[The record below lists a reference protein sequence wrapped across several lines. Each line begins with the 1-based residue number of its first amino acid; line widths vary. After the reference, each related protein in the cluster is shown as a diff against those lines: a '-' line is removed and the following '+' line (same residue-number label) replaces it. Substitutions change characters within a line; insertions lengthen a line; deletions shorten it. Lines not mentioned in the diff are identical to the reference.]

1 MALLKNKIILLLCLF
16 LHFEKAHFQFDDEDG
31 QDDFPQRYSRESSK
45 RKKYETG
52 WRSEDDQDQEQMQ
65 AQDPEQ
71 DPDEQ
76 LWPRDHRECPTSICS
91 AENANAL
98 RFEKPWPKKLG
109 SASKFNKAKDD
120 KDVHNM
126 PLKCDEDD
134 DDDGDDGDD
143 DDEDDDD
150 DDEADDDEYLSDG
163 EQEAFLA
170 RMRCLM
176 KSLDTHTRAI
186 HRNLKILQSRINKA
200 KERSSQGST
209 CRKPDFYTH
218 PKDKW
223 FENPQQEEKENH
235 PEQCVPEATKK
246 VNNRQDT
253 PVYTPN
259 SPHSPQR
266 LLNLQDSQRSES
278 PQGSQ
283 SPQRSDYIQDSESSQ
298 NLATPQQ
305 SQRQQEPQRPQGLQD
320 SQGPES
326 SQGAPG
332 PQSPQSP
339 PSNSDNNLKVSP
351 LLKLLNNPAALQSKP
366 ESPGYWA
373 PNPVLTRPEDISV
386 HFNKRSNPRYEEYEA
401 RLRRLMANRDAIE
414 RNVMKVMGTSRKIPR
429 K

>member
-1 MALLKNKIILLLCLF
+1 MALLKNKIILLFCLF
-16 LHFEKAHFQFDDEDG
+16 LQFEKAHFQFDDEDG
-31 QDDFPQRYSRESSK
+31 QDNFPQRYSRESSK
-45 RKKYETG
+45 RKKYETS

-109 SASKFNKAKDD
+109 SANKFNKAKDD

-150 DDEADDDEYLSDG
+150 DDEAEDDEYLSDG

-235 PEQCVPEATKK
+235 PE
-246 VNNRQDT
+246 
-253 PVYTPN
+253 
-259 SPHSPQR
+259 H
-266 LLNLQDSQRSES
+266 
-278 PQGSQ
+278 
-283 SPQRSDYIQDSESSQ
+283 
-298 NLATPQQ
+298 
-305 SQRQQEPQRPQGLQD
+305 
-320 SQGPES
+320 
-326 SQGAPG
+326 
-332 PQSPQSP
+332 PQSP

-351 LLKLLNNPAALQSKP
+351 LLKLLNNPAALQSNP
-366 ESPGYWA
+366 ESPGYWV